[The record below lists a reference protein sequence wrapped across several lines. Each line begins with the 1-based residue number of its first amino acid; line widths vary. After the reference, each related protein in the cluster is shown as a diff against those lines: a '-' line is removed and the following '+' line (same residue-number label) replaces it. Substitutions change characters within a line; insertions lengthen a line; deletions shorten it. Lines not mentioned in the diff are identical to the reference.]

1 MTKQIKLGRDGLV
14 LYLQSPEKDGT
25 LLKKTRQQQAARE
38 WRQHVRRC
46 VMGVAWN
53 EARLRSN
60 DASVIHVDSD
70 ML

>member
-46 VMGVAWN
+46 VMGV
-53 EARLRSN
+53 
-60 DASVIHVDSD
+60 V
-70 ML
+70 